1 MGAAISRVTAGACVA
16 CLAAGLLAAVAGCGG
31 SGDGLAPA
39 AEPSRSPPL
48 ADRPEGTVVPLGN
61 KPEGLAF
68 DPATRLLAVGLT
80 DPDRLALVDAD
91 SGRVLTR
98 VPLPE
103 SPRHLQL
110 ARPGGPVLVP
120 AERADALV
128 RVSLPSGHRRTV
140 AVGRHPHDAAAARG
154 RFFVGNEF
162 GDSLSVVELG
172 RVIRTLRAPVQ
183 PGGVA
188 ATGDREHV
196 GVIGVRERA
205 LEVFDTRSLAPID
218 KISVGLGPTHIVG
231 ADSRFFVVDT
241 RGDGLLEIR
250 LDPLRVHRR
259 THLGGAPY
267 GIALDPERRRFWVT
281 LTARNEVV
289 ELTDRRRL
297 RAFATVRQPNSVAV
311 DPARGRVF
319 VASRKDGTLQFFDPP
334 ECRGEEC
341 TPD

>member
-1 MGAAISRVTAGACVA
+1 M
-16 CLAAGLLAAVAGCGG
+16 
-31 SGDGLAPA
+31 
-39 AEPSRSPPL
+39 
-48 ADRPEGTVVPLGN
+48 VPLGN

-91 SGRVLTR
+91 SGRVVKR

-128 RVSLPSGHRRTV
+128 LVSLPSGRRRTV
-140 AVGRHPHDAAAARG
+140 AVGRFPHDAAAAGG
-154 RFFVGNEF
+154 RIFVGNEF
-162 GDSLSVVELG
+162 GDSLSVVEDE
-172 RVIRTLRAPVQ
+172 RVVRTLPAPVQ

-188 ATGDREHV
+188 ATSDREHV

-205 LEVFDTRSLAPID
+205 LQVFDARSLAPSG

-231 ADSRFFVVDT
+231 SGSRFFVVDT
-241 RGDGLLEIR
+241 RGNGLLEIR
-250 LDPLRVHRR
+250 LDPLRLHRR
-259 THLGGAPY
+259 THLEGGPY
-267 GIALDPERRRFWVT
+267 GVALDRKRRRFWVT

-297 RAFATVRQPNSVAV
+297 RHFPTVRQPNSVAV
-311 DPARGRVF
+311 DPAGGRVF

-334 ECRGEEC
+334 ECRGDACSPE
-341 TPD
+341 